1 MAKPSAKQPFHNY
14 EDDEYRVHKKQRLY
28 QRKNKRRLK
37 EALRQQ
43 DWEAVSSISDDER
56 KK

>member
-1 MAKPSAKQPFHNY
+1 MPKSSANQPFHNY
-14 EDDEYRVHKKQRLY
+14 EDDEYRVHKKQRSY

-43 DWEAVSSISDDER
+43 DWEAVSTISDDDR